1 VIRWLGQLPAEVLFP
16 AFVLAGI
23 GLTYVFDLAMR
34 RFVKPET
41 RQRATATAA
50 VTLQVTAT
58 IYAILIAFVIVD
70 EYTQLRDTQSQISD
84 KASSLSIMY
93 ESSRALPEPAGNKV
107 RVATLDYA
115 RNVVTTGLPLLEH
128 AAEPDI
134 ATDHA
139 VERIYRV
146 IRQIEPSGAAEQ
158 QAYDAIARSLDD
170 VVSTRAQLIN
180 SARAS
185 LPTALFWMLVAI
197 GVTVMSVATLLDTQH
212 RSSHLFILS
221 ALALVIWLTLALVV
235 SMDYPF
241 GGIIRVTDRPIREFI
256 QFRAAR

>member
-1 VIRWLGQLPAEVLFP
+1 MIRWLGQLPAEVLFP
-16 AFVLAGI
+16 VFVLAGI
-23 GLTYVFDLAMR
+23 GLTYVFDLLMR

-115 RNVVTTGLPLLEH
+115 RSVVTSGLPAARTCGRARPAVGQGHRAHLPSCCPDHARRAPTTGGVRLDRPEPQRCRVDPSPAHQLGTGL
-128 AAEPDI
+128 
-134 ATDHA
+134 
-139 VERIYRV
+139 
-146 IRQIEPSGAAEQ
+146 
-158 QAYDAIARSLDD
+158 
-170 VVSTRAQLIN
+170 
-180 SARAS
+180 
-185 LPTALFWMLVAI
+185 
-197 GVTVMSVATLLDTQH
+197 
-212 RSSHLFILS
+212 
-221 ALALVIWLTLALVV
+221 
-235 SMDYPF
+235 
-241 GGIIRVTDRPIREFI
+241 
-256 QFRAAR
+256 AARPRCSGCSW